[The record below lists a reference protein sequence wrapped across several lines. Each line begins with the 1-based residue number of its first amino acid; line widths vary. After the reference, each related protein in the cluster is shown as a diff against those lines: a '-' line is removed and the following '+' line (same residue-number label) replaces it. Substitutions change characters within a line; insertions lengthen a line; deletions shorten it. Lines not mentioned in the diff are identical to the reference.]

1 MKRLLPLILAAGLLA
16 PPVAAGD
23 GATEGATGFE
33 WLMDEGAKAL
43 LRGIIR
49 DMGPQSALLAQL
61 EELMRLMVDAE
72 DYHRPEVLP
81 NGDVLIRRK
90 APLPP
95 APPRM
100 DGAPDGSAVDL

>member
-1 MKRLLPLILAAGLLA
+1 MKRLLPLILAASLLA

-23 GATEGATGFE
+23 GRTEGATGLE
-33 WLMDEGAKAL
+33 RLMDEGAKAL
-43 LRGIIR
+43 LRGILK
-49 DMGPQSALLAQL
+49 DMGPQAALLAQV

-72 DYHRPEVLP
+72 DYHKPEVLP

-95 APPRM
+95 DPPEMAP
-100 DGAPDGSAVDL
+100 APDGSAVDL